1 MNFPIPVR
9 GKAHR
14 RKIRESHATLPD
26 PLLAEKQALAS
37 SLSNATVT
45 EITYQEA
52 KKVILKYEWLH
63 SMGTTDFSFGLYF
76 GEHLAGVVC
85 FGRTAGTKSAASV
98 CGPEYTHKVKT
109 LCRGA
114 CVHWAHPHSASFL
127 ISRACRLMSEKGFH
141 IFVAYSDA
149 EAGEVG
155 TVYQATNWLHCEP
168 TKQGSSQFV
177 WPGKKGEGFK
187 DGELRDERLISAATR
202 IREFADHG
210 IAPYR
215 IKCTRRELREQMVE
229 EGFLFFKST
238 PKRRYVTFCGDKRLE
253 RELRAALRWKVLP
266 YPKRV
271 CGLEVTNGE
280 HPDTIG
286 KGVVRVH
293 TSAPILNEPMPRS
306 WPRPNRLSST
316 TSQIVVGFT
325 LRADASV
332 AEL

>member
-9 GKAHR
+9 GKAHQ
-14 RKIRESHATLPD
+14 RKIRESHAALPD
-26 PLLAEKQALAS
+26 PLLTEKQDLAS

-45 EITYQEA
+45 EIDYKTA
-52 KKVILKYEWLH
+52 KGVIKQYEWLGN
-63 SMGTTDFSFGLYF
+63 MGTTDFSFGLYF

-85 FGRTAGTKSAASV
+85 FGRTAGTKSAESV
-98 CGPEYTHKVKT
+98 CGPEYAHMVKT

-155 TVYQATNWLHCEP
+155 TVYQATNWMHCEP
-168 TKQGSSQFV
+168 TKQGSSQFI
-177 WPGKKGEGFK
+177 WTGKKGEGFK
-187 DGELRDERLISAATR
+187 DGKLRDERCIQHATR
-202 IREFADHG
+202 VRRQVGQSLAAYE
-210 IAPYR
+210 
-215 IKCTRRELREQMVE
+215 IKCTRRQLREQMVE

-253 RELRAALRWKVLP
+253 RKLRQALRWKVLP

-271 CGLEVTNGE
+271 ETVCGRSVQGE

-286 KGVVRVH
+286 KGVVRIH
-293 TSAPILNEPMPRS
+293 TTAPISE
-306 WPRPNRLSST
+306 
-316 TSQIVVGFT
+316 QVVGM
-325 LRADASV
+325 SG
-332 AEL
+332 